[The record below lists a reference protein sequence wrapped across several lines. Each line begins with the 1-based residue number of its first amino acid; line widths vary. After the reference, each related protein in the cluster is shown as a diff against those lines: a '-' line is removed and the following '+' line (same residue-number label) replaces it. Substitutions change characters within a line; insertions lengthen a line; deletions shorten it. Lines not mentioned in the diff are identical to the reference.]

1 MGARAGGAGER
12 GEKSEE
18 SARGVRTCYGGCGVA
33 AGGKR
38 RDTVPTVRDAAHTAA
53 VLAHSGR
60 GALRG
65 REGRAYAGSSSS
77 TIPNVIAILAAGG
90 EQEAEGADAKRSGV
104 EKEDRRALGEV
115 DASSE
120 RATRGAS
127 FEPAS
132 HSPCVNFSKCSS
144 VFFSLT
150 HDFFLTQLKHFIS
163 ARVGAGLR

>member
-1 MGARAGGAGER
+1 M
-12 GEKSEE
+12 
-18 SARGVRTCYGGCGVA
+18 RTCYGGCGVA

-38 RDTVPTVRDAAHTAA
+38 RDTVPTVRDAAHTAP

-127 FEPAS
+127 SNPR
-132 HSPCVNFSKCSS
+132 V
-144 VFFSLT
+144 LT
-150 HDFFLTQLKHFIS
+150 L
-163 ARVGAGLR
+163 

>member
-1 MGARAGGAGER
+1 MGARAEGEGERER

-18 SARGVRTCYGGCGVA
+18 RAKGVRTCYGGCGVA

-38 RDTVPTVRDAAHTAA
+38 RDTVPTVRDAAHTAP

-77 TIPNVIAILAAGG
+77 TIPNVIAMLAAGG

-127 FEPAS
+127 SNPR
-132 HSPCVNFSKCSS
+132 V
-144 VFFSLT
+144 LT
-150 HDFFLTQLKHFIS
+150 L
-163 ARVGAGLR
+163 